1 MRVLEVTAINEATE
15 LRLHSPGKLQRHK
28 MCGRSV
34 SQRMPCLTM
43 PYRSMLIGYEP
54 EQTEFGNLLDM
65 LVRPTPMSL

>member
-1 MRVLEVTAINEATE
+1 
-15 LRLHSPGKLQRHK
+15 
-28 MCGRSV
+28 
-34 SQRMPCLTM
+34 M